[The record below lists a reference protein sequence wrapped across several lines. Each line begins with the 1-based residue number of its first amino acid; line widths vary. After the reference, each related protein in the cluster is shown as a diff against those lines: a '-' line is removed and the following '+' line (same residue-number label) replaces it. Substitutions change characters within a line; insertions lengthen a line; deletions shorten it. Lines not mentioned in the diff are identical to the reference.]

1 VVGDVFCSGILSYM
15 RVREAESRR
24 AAAVVVEGN

>member
-1 VVGDVFCSGILSYM
+1 VVGGIFCSAVLSNM
-15 RVREAESRR
+15 RIGEAESRR